1 MVRRC
6 LVLAVTAAAICSA
19 PAMAQGPIPA
29 TVTHVVDGDT
39 LEVQL
44 SDGTVL
50 PVQLIGIDAPEPDD
64 CGGGAATG
72 YLEELALGRIVAL
85 TSDPTL
91 EQFQSPENRP
101 LFYVDRDDGLDVGLE
116 MVRAGWAD
124 IWFLSDFQR
133 SATYLPVAAEAERGR
148 YGVWDRCDGDF
159 HFNRADDLRGRRL
172 SALAFIR
179 RYYRR
184 VSNRQFQTAWGML
197 GRPVRREIGAFR
209 TWRAGHRRSLGVSV
223 LGIRARLSGGRAVVN
238 VRLRSR
244 DRDAC
249 GGRIVE
255 QFFQGAWT
263 VAPRGNTWVAIRAR
277 LRKTGGGRVRL
288 SRSECAPRQ
297 SPTPPP
303 APPAPSPAPRDCQG
317 YSPCIP
323 PGPDV
328 DCAGG
333 SGNGPRYVNGP
344 VSVNGSDPYGLD
356 SDGDRVGCED

>member
-1 MVRRC
+1 VRLRRGDRAHGVDC
-6 LVLAVTAAAICSA
+6 AGSA
-19 PAMAQGPIPA
+19 SRAGR
-29 TVTHVVDGDT
+29 G
-39 LEVQL
+39 
-44 SDGTVL
+44 SDAGRSRFLWALTVL
-50 PVQLIGIDAPEPDD
+50 
-64 CGGGAATG
+64 
-72 YLEELALGRIVAL
+72 
-85 TSDPTL
+85 
-91 EQFQSPENRP
+91 
-101 LFYVDRDDGLDVGLE
+101 YVDRTDGVDLGLE
-116 MVRAGWAD
+116 MVQSGWAAV
-124 IWFLSDFQR
+124 FVFEAVPQR
-133 SATYLPVAAEAERGR
+133 NGTYVDAETAATG
-148 YGVWDRCDGDF
+148 GVWRFCDGEF
-159 HFNRADDLRGRRL
+159 HAPPREPVSEADLRR
-172 SALAFIR
+172 AAAVAFIR

-249 GGRIVE
+249 GGRTVK
-255 QFFQGAWT
+255 QFFQGART
-263 VAPRGNTWVAIRAR
+263 LAPRGNTWVAVKAR
-277 LRKTGGGRVRL
+277 LRKTSGGRVRL

-344 VSVNGSDPYGLD
+344 VSVNGSYPYGLD
-356 SDGDRVGCED
+356 SDGDGVGCED